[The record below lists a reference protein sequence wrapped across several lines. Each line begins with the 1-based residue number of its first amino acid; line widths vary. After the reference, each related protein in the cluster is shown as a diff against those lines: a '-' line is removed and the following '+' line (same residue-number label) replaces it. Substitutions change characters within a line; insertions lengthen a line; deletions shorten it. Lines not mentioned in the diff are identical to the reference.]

1 MLSRTIIRSTA
12 RASLLSL
19 LWITLSVLPLARL
32 VEQTTFAQT
41 ATGAISGSVTDALGA
56 VVPGAKITL
65 TNVSTNQSRDAV
77 TSDTG
82 YYSFQLL
89 PPGQY
94 RLIVEKAGFR
104 RFQQDNLGLDVGIAV
119 SVNVPLE
126 VGTVT
131 ETTTVQADQQV
142 LESQTSSLSEVI
154 GTRTISELPVNGRN
168 SYSFATLVPGVVAPT
183 GFTQT
188 AFDEYNDQFVSING
202 ARPNASLFLLDGGIN
217 SEPFFNGPGFYPSI
231 DMVHQ
236 YNVQTSNLSAE
247 FSNTAGGVVNEVTK
261 SGGNQFHGSAYEYFR
276 NTDLEAN
283 DFFSNQIGLPRAPF
297 RFNQYGAS
305 LGGPLKKDRMFFFF
319 SYEGLHWI
327 QAATTTVTVPTSA
340 QMLGDFSTTY
350 DSNGNLIP
358 LYNPFSTR
366 PDPNNPGHYIRDP
379 FPGNK
384 IPANLINPVATNLF
398 PYFPSPTSGGTGPAG
413 INNFISNSSALTS
426 KNDYS
431 GRVDQ
436 QISQNNKLFAR
447 ASYSSTHDNRPDLY
461 GTSPQHILANPIVGD
476 DFLRE
481 NQNVIGFTSVLNP
494 RMVLELNTSYVYY
507 LLNRTPGGLGFDPRT
522 LGIAQPNYAE
532 VEATSQPCFPN
543 INIENFTANVS
554 LPNTGGGTT
563 LGLQCSAIHFSD
575 YVFQEYGNLTISQ
588 GRHTIKTGVSGGLAS
603 MRGTG
608 FNSKAQPIFNFSTN
622 FTQGPD
628 PIADA
633 NTGNAFASFLLGTG
647 SGVTDSGGPSKL
659 LLHYWYI
666 GAYLQDDWRVTQ
678 KLTLNLGLR
687 YDYFTPL
694 YEIVPSTDDWNFT
707 AASPL
712 QVPGL
717 NLVGGIEFPGT
728 SAVPSNTVWNA
739 NKGRLAPRTGFAYA
753 MREDTVLRGGFG
765 LSTAPIDGA
774 GFNQPAMPGTGFQAT
789 TPWVGTLDGVT
800 PLATMD
806 NPWPNGY
813 VFPTGNTL
821 GLATELG
828 QSVAGWDR
836 TRPASYVEQWNLDLQ
851 QRLPKDILLDIAYT
865 GNHGLH
871 LYANTNI
878 DQLPD
883 RYLSLGG
890 ALNGQVANP
899 FYPQIS
905 SGVLSGPTV
914 AQSQLLLPYPQFAG
928 VTIGNDSTWGAS
940 SYNAL
945 YLKVERRFANGFS
958 VLGAY
963 TWQKLMDNIPASVTG
978 TAGGVSIQDGSG
990 PQDWYNLKAER
1001 SLATFNTPQSLS
1013 MTGILELPFGRG
1025 KRFLNQSRAMDYAV
1039 GGWQLNGIGQLFDG
1053 TPLQVN
1059 TAVNTLY
1066 NNGGA
1071 QRANWN
1077 GLDPN
1082 PHGKISHRLN
1092 QYFNVSD
1099 FSIPAPFTYGNSPRT
1114 LGSLSAPG
1122 IANLD
1127 LSAIKTVAIHE
1138 RWKAQF
1144 RIESFNLFNHPRFG
1158 APDTQIGSSNF
1169 GVISSQSNLPRQLQL
1184 AVRLDF

>member
-1 MLSRTIIRSTA
+1 MFSRAIINSPA
-12 RASLLSL
+12 RAVIAWTTLL
-19 LWITLSVLPLARL
+19 VLPVSLFFGRVASG
-32 VEQTTFAQT
+32 QT
-41 ATGAISGSVTDALGA
+41 ATGSIAGSVTDSRGA
-56 VVPGAKITL
+56 ILPGVTVTL
-65 TNVSTNQSRDAV
+65 TNLSTNQSRAAV
-77 TSDTG
+77 SNDTG

-94 RLIVEKAGFR
+94 RIVAEQTGFR
-104 RFQQDNLGLDVGIAV
+104 RFVQDNVRLDVGIAV
-119 SVNVPLE
+119 SVNVHLD
-126 VGTVT
+126 VGAVT
-131 ETTTVQADQQV
+131 ETTTVVADQQV

-154 GTRTISELPVNGRN
+154 GTKTINDLPVNGRN

-231 DMVHQ
+231 DMVQQ

-247 FSNTAGGVVNEVTK
+247 FSNTAGGVVNEISK
-261 SGGNQFHGSAYEYFR
+261 SGGNRFHGSAYEYFR

-305 LGGPLKKDRMFFFF
+305 LGGPLVKNKTFFFF

-327 QAATTTVTVPTSA
+327 QAATTSMTVPTTA
-340 QMLGDFSTTY
+340 QMSGDFSKTY
-350 DSNGNLIP
+350 DANGNLIP

-366 PDPNNPGHYIRDP
+366 PDPNNPSHYIRDQ
-379 FPGNK
+379 FAGNK

-398 PYFPSPTSGGTGPAG
+398 PYFPTPTGPGTGASG

-431 GRVDQ
+431 GRVDE
-436 QISQNNKLFAR
+436 QISPSNRLFAR
-447 ASYSSTHDNRPDLY
+447 VSYSSTHDNRPDLY
-461 GTSPQHILANPIVGD
+461 GTSPQHILSNPIVGN

-494 RMVLELNTSYVYY
+494 RMVLELNSSYVYY
-507 LLNRTPGGLGFDPRT
+507 LLDRTPGGLGFDPKT
-522 LGIAQPNYAE
+522 LGIATSNYSQ
-532 VEATSQPCFPN
+532 VEAISQPCFPN
-543 INIENFTANVS
+543 INIENYTANVS

-575 YVFQEYGNLTISQ
+575 YVFHEYGNLTISQ

-608 FNSKAQPIFNFSTN
+608 FNSKAQPIFNFSTG

-628 PIADA
+628 PIADT

-647 SGVTDSGGPSKL
+647 SGLTDSGGPSKL
-659 LLHYWYI
+659 LLHYWYV
-666 GAYLQDDWRVTQ
+666 GAYAQDDWRITP

-717 NLVGGIEFPGT
+717 HLIGGIEYPGT
-728 SAVPSNTVWNA
+728 AALSTKTVWNS
-739 NKGRLAPRTGFAYA
+739 NNGRFAPRTGFAYSIG
-753 MREDTVLRGGFG
+753 ENTVLRGGFG

-774 GFNQPAMPGTGFQAT
+774 GFNQPAMPGTGFQST

-800 PLATMD
+800 PLTTM
-806 NPWPNGY
+806 NEPWPNGY

-828 QSVAGWDR
+828 QNVAGWDR
-836 TRPASYVEQWNLDLQ
+836 NRPASYVEQWNLDLQ
-851 QRLPKDILLDIAYT
+851 QRMPKDILFDLAYT

-871 LYANTNI
+871 LYANRNV

-883 RYLSLGG
+883 QYLALGG
-890 ALNGQVANP
+890 ALNSQVANP

-945 YLKVERRFANGFS
+945 YLKIERRFANGFS

-978 TAGGVSIQDGSG
+978 SAGGVSIQDGSG
-990 PQDWYNLKAER
+990 PQDYYNLKAER
-1001 SLATFNTPQSLS
+1001 SLATFNTPQSLNI
-1013 MTGILELPFGRG
+1013 TGILELPFGRG
-1025 KRFLNQSRAMDYAV
+1025 KRFLNQNKVTNYIA
-1039 GGWQLNGIGQLFDG
+1039 GGWQLNAIGQAIDG
-1053 TPLQVN
+1053 TPLQVS

-1066 NNGGA
+1066 NNGGV

-1077 GLDPN
+1077 GLN
-1082 PHGKISHRLN
+1082 PALHGNVAKRLDR
-1092 QYFNVSD
+1092 YFDISD

-1114 LGSLSAPG
+1114 LGSVSAPG
-1122 IANLD
+1122 IVNLD
-1127 LSAIKTVAIHE
+1127 LSAIKTVTIHDQ
-1138 RWKAQF
+1138 WKTQF
-1144 RIESFNLFNHPRFG
+1144 RVESFNLFNHPRFG
-1158 APDTQIGSSNF
+1158 VPNTQIGSSNF
-1169 GVISSQSNLPRQLQL
+1169 GVISSQSNLSREIQL